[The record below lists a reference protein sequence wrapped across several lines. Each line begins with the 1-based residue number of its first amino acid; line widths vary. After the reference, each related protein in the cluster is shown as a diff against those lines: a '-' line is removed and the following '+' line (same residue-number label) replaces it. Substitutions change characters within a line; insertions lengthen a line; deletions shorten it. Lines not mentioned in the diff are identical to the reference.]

1 MTRRTAL
8 QVVAGIFGAGIVW
21 YALSQVGLVLARHVR
36 DFDPSA
42 MALDLLIGA
51 AVLLSA
57 VAFLWPLSALAG
69 GVAMTVWIV
78 AARAAQ
84 MVVLC
89 DVQDPSLACV
99 FSYGAWDPQFVVLAF
114 CWIAAGIAG
123 LVRHRWGR
131 PVRAERPDVP

>member
-1 MTRRTAL
+1 MTRRTL
-8 QVVAGIFGAGIVW
+8 VRLLAGVLGAGVVW
-21 YALSQVGLVLARHVR
+21 YTVSQMGLIAARQAPASAPSLA
-36 DFDPSA
+36 F
-42 MALDLLIGA
+42 DLLIGA

-78 AARAAQ
+78 AARVAQ
-84 MVVLC
+84 VFVLC
-89 DVQDPSLACV
+89 DVESPSLACV
-99 FSYGAWDPQFVVLAF
+99 FSYGAWDPQFTVLAS

-123 LVRHRWGR
+123 LVRDRRR